1 VSLCVDLDALPL
13 EGLSISMKKDTG
25 AGFYLAKASDSEDKI
40 SIVYIK
46 PFFFAQKKK
55 RSKTL

>member
-1 VSLCVDLDALPL
+1 
-13 EGLSISMKKDTG
+13 MKKDTG

-46 PFFFAQKKK
+46 PFFLHK
-55 RSKTL
+55 RRRGAKLYKTKPHK